1 MNKSIKNLT
10 LSAMFL
16 ALGLVLPF
24 FTGQVPQIG
33 NMLLPMHI
41 PVFLCALI
49 CGWKF
54 GVPVAFIMPL
64 MRSMLFGMPALYPN
78 AVAMAFELAAY
89 AFVAGFLYE
98 KSRWQCI
105 RTLYR
110 SMLCAMIAGRLVWG
124 AAEIVLLGIQGSTFT
139 VQVFLAGAIFNAVP
153 GIILQLILVPAV
165 MAALNRTRLVLFRKK
180 PLNSM
185 VPEPVK
191 EYEKCS

>member
-1 MNKSIKNLT
+1 MKNKYVRNLV

-24 FTGQVPQIG
+24 VTGQIPQIG

-54 GVPVAFIMPL
+54 GLPVGFILPL
-64 MRSMLFGMPALYPN
+64 LRSLIFGMPPMYPT

-98 KSRWQCI
+98 RSRWQCVFS
-105 RTLYR
+105 LYR
-110 SMLCAMIAGRLVWG
+110 SLLIAMVAGRLVWG
-124 AAEIVLLGIQGSTFT
+124 AVQAILLGLGGEALTFRA
-139 VQVFLAGAIFNAVP
+139 FLASSVLNAIP
-153 GIILQLILVPAV
+153 GIVIQLVLIPAIMVALDRTKLVP
-165 MAALNRTRLVLFRKK
+165 FRKR
-180 PLNSM
+180 NA
-185 VPEPVK
+185 
-191 EYEKCS
+191 EKKAAAE